1 MGYESEAVDN
11 LHTYAHT
18 PYVLLHSD
26 GRLFL
31 DFQCASYEGAE
42 DTRIALAVRDASG
55 AWQDSRFIV
64 DRFLHQG
71 AWWVPEHG
79 PLLVHPKNGLWAYFW
94 ACPLAGYEVKQKITT
109 RRMANY
115 LQSRLFRAAISQGKD
130 KSPTILFEDR
140 TLLFQGP
147 PVKLRSGRW
156 MIPLEERVGVAAE
169 VHACFLV
176 SDENQENW
184 QIIGDIYSPPGC
196 PEPHVVELAGGD
208 ILCYMRHGSPGGHVW
223 RSRSKD
229 EGHTWS
235 PPELTNLRNPCSPIA
250 LAVSADSG
258 RLIIAYND
266 SYRLRTPLCV
276 GVSNDYGRTWHVRDI
291 ESGPGEYSYPQ
302 LIQTPDGQWHVFY
315 CRNLQF
321 IQHGWFDE
329 QWLEHGRQVIGL
341 RS

>member
-1 MGYESEAVDN
+1 
-11 LHTYAHT
+11 
-18 PYVLLHSD
+18 
-26 GRLFL
+26 
-31 DFQCASYEGAE
+31 
-42 DTRIALAVRDASG
+42 
-55 AWQDSRFIV
+55 
-64 DRFLHQG
+64 
-71 AWWVPEHG
+71 
-79 PLLVHPKNGLWAYFW
+79 
-94 ACPLAGYEVKQKITT
+94 
-109 RRMANY
+109 
-115 LQSRLFRAAISQGKD
+115 
-130 KSPTILFEDR
+130 
-140 TLLFQGP
+140 
-147 PVKLRSGRW
+147 
-156 MIPLEERVGVAAE
+156 
-169 VHACFLV
+169 
-176 SDENQENW
+176 
-184 QIIGDIYSPPGC
+184 
-196 PEPHVVELAGGD
+196 VVELAGGD